1 MIDDIDTSLQTQNQ
15 QLATPQKFVLDQDA
29 KEGIAYVSKLF
40 TNDRLSREAFTFLAP
55 ENSSEDVIIMDGETV
70 GRWILEVGHRLFEEG
85 SLPGLP
91 SWEQEESP
99 ELRVSL
105 KAWEDALSV
114 PMGPNFAELV
124 EKAFKQAEAGFFQLG
139 RLAPRLAALRWCSCM
154 AWVRFR
160 TLAVMEAS
168 SGGGNCSIPQGA
180 ASRDACEQAKR
191 FIFKALDSVV
201 SEPKVRVLFDYDLVG
216 EGVWHGGGKEP
227 LPEESED
234 EWHRRS
240 CEFDICRIAHQV
252 ERAPPVDVN
261 ASMPRL
267 LVMQPFGTPHKRLR
281 LAEVPRMILDRNKWY
296 TEVANMPLLNL
307 CSKSAVVGP
316 ILHMEVPPPPDFDLE
331 DPEVR
336 SKVERGEDL
345 GKAEQ
350 EDGLP
355 GALHGS
361 VGLLYAALAFEE
373 EIVNVHFHPGSL
385 LLEGLMEMF
394 VHYGPK
400 LRTISLAGNAGFVNE
415 DSLSLLTLAGDTVKT
430 LDLEGCDLDPSYL
443 EGILNTVKSLRA
455 LQVLDLAGN
464 KLDGPTALNL
474 VAALCDNRIDLDI
487 LRLDGNPL
495 GTPEVF
501 KNEAATLLAT
511 RGESVVAGGDLVLH
525 LGDDAVR
532 WCATPKDGCLA
543 WRLREEGGDVV
554 RTTSLK
560 EMDRMVAQTEVQLQR
575 WEASDPRAAK
585 SAGGRDWLRR
595 KRLHNARVWSSP
607 GLRFYRKQRT
617 WLASQKD

>member
-1 MIDDIDTSLQTQNQ
+1 MY
-15 QLATPQKFVLDQDA
+15 
-29 KEGIAYVSKLF
+29 YVSQ
-40 TNDRLSREAFTFLAP
+40 
-55 ENSSEDVIIMDGETV
+55 V
-70 GRWILEVGHRLFEEG
+70 
-85 SLPGLP
+85 
-91 SWEQEESP
+91 
-99 ELRVSL
+99 
-105 KAWEDALSV
+105 
-114 PMGPNFAELV
+114 LV
-124 EKAFKQAEAGFFQLG
+124 Q
-139 RLAPRLAALRWCSCM
+139 
-154 AWVRFR
+154 
-160 TLAVMEAS
+160 
-168 SGGGNCSIPQGA
+168 
-180 ASRDACEQAKR
+180 
-191 FIFKALDSVV
+191 
-201 SEPKVRVLFDYDLVG
+201 
-216 EGVWHGGGKEP
+216 
-227 LPEESED
+227 
-234 EWHRRS
+234 
-240 CEFDICRIAHQV
+240 
-252 ERAPPVDVN
+252 
-261 ASMPRL
+261 
-267 LVMQPFGTPHKRLR
+267 
-281 LAEVPRMILDRNKWY
+281 
-296 TEVANMPLLNL
+296 
-307 CSKSAVVGP
+307 
-316 ILHMEVPPPPDFDLE
+316 
-331 DPEVR
+331 
-336 SKVERGEDL
+336 
-345 GKAEQ
+345 
-350 EDGLP
+350 
-355 GALHGS
+355 
-361 VGLLYAALAFEE
+361 E

-474 VAALCDNRIDLDI
+474 VAALC
-487 LRLDGNPL
+487 LDGNPL

-501 KNEAATLLAT
+501 KNEVATLLAT

-617 WLASQKD
+617 WLARRYGAPWCFAALTAPHDEGHETSSLEL

>member
-15 QLATPQKFVLDQDA
+15 QLATPQKFVVCLGMDVDVQVLDQDA

-91 SWEQEESP
+91 SWEQEDSSP

-160 TLAVMEAS
+160 TLAVMEA
-168 SGGGNCSIPQGA
+168 GGNCSIPQGA

-201 SEPKVRVLFDYDLVG
+201 SER
-216 EGVWHGGGKEP
+216 EGVTEGVMYSLSSLARRYGMEGGKEP

-373 EIVNVHFHPGSL
+373 LTVHFHPGSL

-501 KNEAATLLAT
+501 KK
-511 RGESVVAGGDLVLH
+511 RSGDLAGH
-525 LGDDAVR
+525 KRGVR
-532 WCATPKDGCLA
+532 GGWWRFGLA
-543 WRLREEGGDVV
+543 
-554 RTTSLK
+554 
-560 EMDRMVAQTEVQLQR
+560 
-575 WEASDPRAAK
+575 PR
-585 SAGGRDWLRR
+585 
-595 KRLHNARVWSSP
+595 
-607 GLRFYRKQRT
+607 
-617 WLASQKD
+617 

>member
-1 MIDDIDTSLQTQNQ
+1 M
-15 QLATPQKFVLDQDA
+15 PCK
-29 KEGIAYVSKLF
+29 
-40 TNDRLSREAFTFLAP
+40 
-55 ENSSEDVIIMDGETV
+55 
-70 GRWILEVGHRLFEEG
+70 
-85 SLPGLP
+85 
-91 SWEQEESP
+91 ESP

-201 SEPKVRVLFDYDLVG
+201 SEREGVTEGEPKVRVLFDYDLVG

-350 EDGLP
+350 EDT
-355 GALHGS
+355 
-361 VGLLYAALAFEE
+361 
-373 EIVNVHFHPGSL
+373 
-385 LLEGLMEMF
+385 
-394 VHYGPK
+394 
-400 LRTISLAGNAGFVNE
+400 R
-415 DSLSLLTLAGDTVKT
+415 
-430 LDLEGCDLDPSYL
+430 
-443 EGILNTVKSLRA
+443 
-455 LQVLDLAGN
+455 
-464 KLDGPTALNL
+464 DG
-474 VAALCDNRIDLDI
+474 RI
-487 LRLDGNPL
+487 G
-495 GTPEVF
+495 
-501 KNEAATLLAT
+501 
-511 RGESVVAGGDLVLH
+511 
-525 LGDDAVR
+525 
-532 WCATPKDGCLA
+532 
-543 WRLREEGGDVV
+543 
-554 RTTSLK
+554 TTSL
-560 EMDRMVAQTEVQLQR
+560 TFYTNQL
-575 WEASDPRAAK
+575 
-585 SAGGRDWLRR
+585 
-595 KRLHNARVWSSP
+595 VC
-607 GLRFYRKQRT
+607 
-617 WLASQKD
+617 